1 MGLNLEGKDAGE
13 QKYILPRVIR
23 AILDPEHYVI
33 DKPSPEAIRLDYGVT
48 PFGPPPEIYSIIEDL
63 AASGELVKALF
74 TYAVDASPAIS
85 FVRERF
91 GIGTTPYI
99 AFSSGGS
106 DEIAERLLTQ
116 LISIRAESGLTK
128 IIGPIHQYPHVLN
141 FIDRHTLFD
150 REGNKTREQRIR
162 YETFQ
167 TDVTIYTPYEQV
179 MRRMASVFYNDPR
192 ENIIFY
198 ITNPNTPTGD
208 LASFEAI
215 NDLARVC
222 SQKKQH
228 LLIVDEAFGDAV
240 EDKYSAIPLTEKYPN
255 LVVIRSLSKSI
266 GLPGLRKGYMVAS
279 KEVGEQCQ
287 KVRRVCDLSG
297 IPQLIANRI
306 LEPNILERH
315 LGRTREETVRV
326 KSEVLQEFGDK
337 GIKSFLTDRRTPIL
351 LIDGGYPGFYE
362 EVKRQQLEVT
372 SGFEPYRYTIPD
384 DMSQLEYKVGQKG
397 RCVRMVIPRDTK
409 DIPTIAKR
417 LRMAMDAR

>member
-1 MGLNLEGKDAGE
+1 MGLSPEGLENNGSKN
-13 QKYILPRVIR
+13 QLPRVIR
-23 AILDPEHYVI
+23 SILDPMHYVVEE
-33 DKPSPEAIRLDYGVT
+33 PSPGAVRLDFGVT
-48 PFGPPPEIYSIIEDL
+48 PFGPPPEIYSIIEEL
-63 AASGELVKALF
+63 YLSGELIKALL
-74 TYAVDASPAIS
+74 TYNIDASPAIN

-116 LISIRAESGLTK
+116 LIDIRSESGLTK
-128 IIGPIHQYPHVLN
+128 VIGPIHQYPHVLN
-141 FIDRHTLFD
+141 FIERHTLFD
-150 REGNKTREQRIR
+150 KTGKKTREQRIR

-167 TDVTIYTPYEQV
+167 TDVSIYTPYDQV
-179 MRRMASVFYNDPR
+179 IRRMVSVFYNDPR

-215 NDLARVC
+215 NDLAWMC

-266 GLPGLRKGYMVAS
+266 GLPGLRKGYIVAS
-279 KEVGEQCQ
+279 KEVGEQYQ
-287 KVRRVCDLSG
+287 KVRRDCDLSG

-306 LEPNILERH
+306 LEPGILARH

-326 KSEVLQEFGDK
+326 KSEVLQEFSDR
-337 GIKSFLTDRRTPIL
+337 GIKFFFTDRRSPIL

-384 DMSQLEYKVGQKG
+384 DMSQLEYEVGQKG
-397 RCVRMVIPRDTK
+397 RCVRMVIPRDIE
-409 DIPTIAKR
+409 DIPNIAKR